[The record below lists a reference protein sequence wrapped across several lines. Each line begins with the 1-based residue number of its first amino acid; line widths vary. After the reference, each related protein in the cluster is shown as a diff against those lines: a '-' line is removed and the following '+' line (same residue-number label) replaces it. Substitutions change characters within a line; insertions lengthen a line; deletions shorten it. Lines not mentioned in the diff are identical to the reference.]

1 MASPHN
7 ACRLSSIEEGDERG
21 GVLVE
26 EGDEPKIL
34 HAMLHEAHE
43 RSPRTALTPIPE
55 APECSGKPDLE
66 SGPSPSERRVS
77 NLSDAMA
84 PRPIVSTADERAER
98 AAKRAAVERE
108 LPAWRSVKEFPAHR
122 EAFGRLTLRASDDPQ
137 AEGVR
142 AVCRVRDGALTLGLE
157 KRAASGEWTEKVVA
171 EVPLEALAVGMRRGR
186 ANMLTIATVHGNN
199 LFDEIYCVCDDP
211 ARRNRWIAI
220 FRGMGVAIFDL
231 RN

>member
-1 MASPHN
+1 
-7 ACRLSSIEEGDERG
+7 
-21 GVLVE
+21 
-26 EGDEPKIL
+26 
-34 HAMLHEAHE
+34 MLHEAHD

-55 APECSGKPDLE
+55 APECSSRPAWE
-66 SGPSPSERRVS
+66 SAPEPAERTGSVRHRIT
-77 NLSDAMA
+77 LSDAMA

-98 AAKRAAVERE
+98 TDSGLSDATTPRAVESAADERAERAAKRAAAKRE
-108 LPAWRSVKEFPAHR
+108 LPAWHSVKEWPAHR

-157 KRAASGEWTEKVVA
+157 QRAASGERTEKVVA
-171 EVPLEALAVGMRRGR
+171 EVPLEAHAVGMRRGR

-231 RN
+231 RD

>member
-1 MASPHN
+1 M
-7 ACRLSSIEEGDERG
+7 RLVHMPTQVSEFTK
-21 GVLVE
+21 
-26 EGDEPKIL
+26 PKTL
-34 HAMLHEAHE
+34 HAMLHEAHD
-43 RSPRTALTPIPE
+43 RSPRTALTQIPE
-55 APECSGKPDLE
+55 APECSSRPAWE
-66 SGPSPSERRVS
+66 SAPEPAERTGSVRHRIT
-77 NLSDAMA
+77 LSDAMA

-108 LPAWRSVKEFPAHR
+108 LPAWRSVREFPAHR

-157 KRAASGEWTEKVVA
+157 QRAASGERTEKVVA
-171 EVPLEALAVGMRRGR
+171 EVPLEALAAGMRRGR
-186 ANMLTIATVHGNN
+186 ANMLTIATVHWNN

>member
-1 MASPHN
+1 MRSSSMRCGRYIHHVV
-7 ACRLSSIEEGDERG
+7 LSQST
-21 GVLVE
+21 VE
-26 EGDEPKIL
+26 PRL

-43 RSPRTALTPIPE
+43 RSPRTALTPIHE
-55 APECSGKPDLE
+55 APECSDKPDLE

-77 NLSDAMA
+77 DLSDAMA

-108 LPAWRSVKEFPAHR
+108 LPAWRSVREFPDHR

-142 AVCRVRDGALTLGLE
+142 AVCRVRDGALTLVLE
-157 KRAASGEWTEKVVA
+157 QRAASGERTEKVVA

-186 ANMLTIATVHGNN
+186 ANMLTVATVHESN

-231 RN
+231 RD

>member
-1 MASPHN
+1 MQKFTQ
-7 ACRLSSIEEGDERG
+7 
-21 GVLVE
+21 
-26 EGDEPKIL
+26 PKTL

-43 RSPRTALTPIPE
+43 RSPRTALARIPE

-108 LPAWRSVKEFPAHR
+108 LPAWRSVREFPAHR

-157 KRAASGEWTEKVVA
+157 QRAASGERTEKVVA

-186 ANMLTIATVHGNN
+186 ANMLTIATIHESN

>member
-1 MASPHN
+1 MYTQ
-7 ACRLSSIEEGDERG
+7 
-21 GVLVE
+21 
-26 EGDEPKIL
+26 PKTL

-108 LPAWRSVKEFPAHR
+108 LPAWRSVREFPAHR

-142 AVCRVRDGALTLGLE
+142 AVCRVRDGALTLVLE
-157 KRAASGEWTEKVVA
+157 QRAASGERTEKVVA

-186 ANMLTIATVHGNN
+186 ANMLTIATIHESN

>member
-1 MASPHN
+1 
-7 ACRLSSIEEGDERG
+7 
-21 GVLVE
+21 
-26 EGDEPKIL
+26 
-34 HAMLHEAHE
+34 MLHEAHE
-43 RSPRTALTPIPE
+43 RSPRTALARITE

-77 NLSDAMA
+77 DLSDAMA

-108 LPAWRSVKEFPAHR
+108 LPAWRSVREFPAHR

-142 AVCRVRDGALTLGLE
+142 AVCRVRDGALTLVLE
-157 KRAASGEWTEKVVA
+157 QRAASGERTEKVVA

-186 ANMLTIATVHGNN
+186 PNMLTIATVHGNN

>member
-1 MASPHN
+1 
-7 ACRLSSIEEGDERG
+7 
-21 GVLVE
+21 
-26 EGDEPKIL
+26 
-34 HAMLHEAHE
+34 MLHEAHE
-43 RSPRTALTPIPE
+43 RSPRTVLTPIPE
-55 APECSGKPDLE
+55 TSGCSSRPVWESAPEPTERTGSVRHRVTLSDATTPRPVESATSDLD
-66 SGPSPSERRVS
+66 
-77 NLSDAMA
+77 DAMA

-108 LPAWRSVKEFPAHR
+108 LPAWRSVREFPAHR

-137 AEGVR
+137 AKGVR

-157 KRAASGEWTEKVVA
+157 QRAASVEWTEKVVA

-186 ANMLTIATVHGNN
+186 ANMLTIATIHESN

-231 RN
+231 RD

>member
-1 MASPHN
+1 
-7 ACRLSSIEEGDERG
+7 
-21 GVLVE
+21 
-26 EGDEPKIL
+26 
-34 HAMLHEAHE
+34 MLHEAHD

-55 APECSGKPDLE
+55 APECSSRPAWE
-66 SGPSPSERRVS
+66 SAPEPAERTGSVRHRIT
-77 NLSDAMA
+77 LSDAMA

-98 AAKRAAVERE
+98 TDSGLSDATTPRAVESAADERAERAAKRAAAKRE
-108 LPAWRSVKEFPAHR
+108 LPAWHSVKEWPAHR

-157 KRAASGEWTEKVVA
+157 QPAASDEWTEKVVA

-211 ARRNRWIAI
+211 ARRNRWIAM

-231 RN
+231 RD

>member
-1 MASPHN
+1 
-7 ACRLSSIEEGDERG
+7 
-21 GVLVE
+21 
-26 EGDEPKIL
+26 
-34 HAMLHEAHE
+34 MLHEAHD

-55 APECSGKPDLE
+55 APECSSRPAWE
-66 SGPSPSERRVS
+66 SAPEPAERTGSVRHRIT
-77 NLSDAMA
+77 LSDAMA

-157 KRAASGEWTEKVVA
+157 QPAASDEWTEKVVA

-211 ARRNRWIAI
+211 ARRNRWIAV

-231 RN
+231 RD

>member
-1 MASPHN
+1 
-7 ACRLSSIEEGDERG
+7 
-21 GVLVE
+21 
-26 EGDEPKIL
+26 
-34 HAMLHEAHE
+34 MLHEAHD

-55 APECSGKPDLE
+55 APECSSRPAWE
-66 SGPSPSERRVS
+66 SAPEPAERTGSVRHRIT
-77 NLSDAMA
+77 LSDAMA
-84 PRPIVSTADERAER
+84 PRPIVSTADERAERTDSGLSDATTPRAVESAADERAER

-108 LPAWRSVKEFPAHR
+108 LPAWRSVREFPAHR

-157 KRAASGEWTEKVVA
+157 QRAASGERTEKVVA

-186 ANMLTIATVHGNN
+186 ANMLTIATVHESN

-211 ARRNRWIAI
+211 ARRNRWIAV

-231 RN
+231 RD